1 MDVHNFHYNSKYKHL
16 IPLLAKK
23 NLTEF
28 EIMIH
33 NNFKKNITDL
43 INIIKKLYKS
53 KNSYTYKFNNDGYS
67 FAFAFDSKN
76 LDFKAKKNILDFLKK
91 RKLSLNLTKTDE
103 FFINLKKNHKKN
115 IFFMSLYKKMLQ
127 EKNEISR

>member
-1 MDVHNFHYNSKYKHL
+1 MIKIGITGSLASGKTTASKILSHRRG
-16 IPLLAKK
+16 PLFSADKVV
-23 NLTEF
+23 
-28 EIMIH
+28 
-33 NNFKKNITDL
+33 
-43 INIIKKLYKS
+43 KKLYKS
-53 KNSYTYKFNNDGYS
+53 KDTYTYKFNNDGYS

-103 FFINLKKNHKKN
+103 FFINLKRNHKKN